1 MSIKFSPQSLLVFE
15 LEVNEVCVTHGAD
28 LRVRFL
34 YGLRAFGDLD
44 VVEIT
49 ERLVGR
55 QCQFAVLV
63 DALLALL
70 GLFRGGLAADRPEG
84 AGRQVDAELLGCAE
98 KLVLLLAHLDL
109 GPGVGE
115 HVHVE
120 RERLH
125 LLQEHLEGLGD
136 RRLGDVLALD
146 DRLVGLHAPDGV
158 VGLDG
163 EHLLERVRGAVRLE
177 RPHLHLAE
185 ALAAE
190 LRLAAQRLLGDERV
204 RPGAPRVDLVV
215 HEVEQLQDVH
225 VADGDLL
232 LERLTGA
239 PVVEL
244 HLARALTALGALLV
258 DEDLDRRV
266 GVLLRVLDE
275 RLVDVDRSRAV
286 EDRRRHRARIAAVD
300 DLAAVPPVDLGV
312 PLAVLVEDAVRRSP
326 AEVRLEHLAD
336 VHAARHAERVQDDV
350 DRAAVGEER
359 HVLLGDDPRDDALVP
374 VAAGELVA
382 LRDLAL
388 LRDVDTDELVHA
400 RRQVVA
406 RVARERLD
414 VDDDA
419 AFAVRHLEARVADLA
434 GLLLEDGAD
443 QLLLGRQLGLAL
455 RRDLAD
461 EQVARADLGADAH
474 DAALVELRERL
485 LRAVRDVARDLFV
498 AELRGARI
506 DLVLV
511 DVDRRKDVVLDEPL
525 AEDDR
530 VLEVEALER
539 HERDEQVGPECEL
552 AVVGRAAVGE
562 HLARVHAVV
571 QAHHRLVVD
580 ERALVR
586 AHELRQ
592 RVGVL
597 ALFALD
603 DDAVGIDVDDGACVL
618 RDDDVARVDGRAVLE
633 AGADKGS
640 LPNEQRNSLPLRVR
654 AHERAVRVVVLEE
667 RDERGRDRDDLGRRD
682 VHELDVL
689 RRSRDGLALGGAAK
703 HRCLEELPVLVR
715 RCGRLRDRVA
725 GLLDGVE
732 VDDLVGDLP
741 GDALGVRRLDEAD
754 LADGRVRRE
763 VADQADVRAF
773 RRLDRA
779 HAAVVRRVD
788 VAHLDRR
795 TFTGKSTRPKCAEP
809 AAVRE
814 AGEAVRLVHELRELR
829 GAEELLQPRDDRAD
843 VDDRL
848 RGDGVDVLRRHP
860 LADDAL
866 HAVEAD
872 PERFLDQ
879 LAHGAEAAVAE
890 VLVLVELRGD
900 RRARHAEGLGGEVLR
915 VLRQAELHRQVDQP
929 PDERD
934 DVLGREDADVLRHVD
949 AEALVQLV
957 AADLREVVALG
968 VEEERAQE
976 VPRVVERR
984 RLAGALLLEDL
995 DQGLLLA
1002 GGGILVEGIDDVRRI
1017 VEEGEDRLVR
1027 RRVELEA
1034 RRRVLGREG
1043 AEERRDR
1050 QLALPVDTGV
1060 SDALLVDLELEPRAA
1075 ARHEVGREDLLRR
1088 VLRLHEVGARRTD
1101 ELRDDDAL
1109 GAVDDERAVLGH
1121 HREVAHEDRLLA
1133 DLARLLVDEADRH
1146 RKRSL
1151 VGQVLLTALLDGE
1164 LRRAEQVIGE
1174 LDGERAG
1181 VVLDRRDVVDRLAKA
1196 VVQEPLERGL
1206 LDVDQ
1211 VGEVED
1217 VFNTGKRL
1225 AGAGRSDL
1233 RGQRKSLPWG
1243 RAEFRRLRACGNG
1256 GQCGRGRNVG
1266 ATCQDTDEAPLHASE
1281 ACGGRAGNGTDGI
1294 VAPWRPCVQ
1303 PEAIEPQALKA
1314 PQA

>member
-1 MSIKFSPQSLLVFE
+1 IVSGFVTSPEDQSRICLLDARPIRIASKSLMSIKFSPQSLLVFE

-34 YGLRAFGDLD
+34 YGLCAFGDLD
-44 VVEIT
+44 VVEIA
-49 ERLVGR
+49 EGLIGR
-55 QCQFAVLV
+55 QCEFTVLV

-70 GLFRGGLAADRPEG
+70 GLFRGGLATDRAER
-84 AGRQVDAELLGCAE
+84 AGRQVDAELFGRAE

-109 GPGVGE
+109 GAGVGE

-146 DRLVGLHAPDGV
+146 DRLVGLHAPDRV

-177 RPHLHLAE
+177 RPDLHLAE

-232 LERLTGA
+232 LERITRA
-239 PVVEL
+239 AVVEL
-244 HLARALTALGALLV
+244 HLARALAPLGPLLV
-258 DEDLDRRV
+258 GEDRDRRV
-266 GVLLRVLDE
+266 GGLLRVLDE
-275 RLVDVDRSRAV
+275 RLVDIDRRRAV
-286 EDRRRHRARIAAVD
+286 EHRRRHRARVAAVD
-300 DLAAVPPVDLGV
+300 DLPAVPPVDLDV
-312 PLAVLVEDAVRRSP
+312 PLAVLVEDAVRGRP
-326 AEVRLEHLAD
+326 AEMRLEHLAD

-350 DRAAVGEER
+350 DGPPVREER

-388 LRDVDTDELVHA
+388 LRDVDADELVHA

-474 DAALVELRERL
+474 DAALVELREGL
-485 LRAVRDVARDLFV
+485 LRAVRDVARDLLV

-539 HERDEQVGPECEL
+539 HERDEQVGAEREL
-552 AVVGRAAVGE
+552 AVVGRAPVCE
-562 HLARVHAVV
+562 HLSRGDCVV

-592 RVGVL
+592 RVRVSAVL
-597 ALFALD
+597 ALD
-603 DDAVGIDVDDGACVL
+603 DDAVGVDVDEGAGVF
-618 RDDDVARVDGRAVLE
+618 RDDAVAGVAGRAVLE
-633 AGADKGS
+633 AGADERG
-640 LPNEQRNSLPLRVR
+640 LPHEERNGLPLHVR
-654 AHERAVRVVVLEE
+654 AHERTVRVVVLEE
-667 RDERGRDRDDLGRRD
+667 RDERSRDRDDLRRRD

-689 RRSRDGLALGGAAK
+689 RRSRDCLALGGAAE
-703 HRCLEELPVLVR
+703 HRCLQELPVLVR
-715 RCGRLRDRVA
+715 GRRRLRDRVA
-725 GLLDGVE
+725 GLLDRVE
-732 VDDLVGDLP
+732 VDDLVRDLA
-741 GDALGVRRLDEAD
+741 GEDLAVRRLDEAE

-763 VADQADVRAF
+763 VADEADVRAF

-779 HAAVVRRVD
+779 HAAVVGRVD

-795 TFTGKSTRPKCAEP
+795 AFTGKSTRAERTQPP
-809 AAVRE
+809 AMRE

-829 GAEELLQPRDDRAD
+829 GAEELLQRRDDRAD

-848 RGDGVDVLRRHP
+848 WRDGVDVLRRHA

-872 PERFLDQ
+872 AERLLDE
-879 LAHGAEAAVAE
+879 LAHGAEASVAE

-900 RRARHAEGLGGEVLR
+900 RRARHAEGLGREVLR
-915 VLRQAELHRQVDQP
+915 VLRQAELHGQVDEP

-934 DVLGREDADVLRHVD
+934 DVLRREDADVLRHVD

-984 RLAGALLLEDL
+984 RLARALLLEDL

-1002 GGGILVEGIDDVRRI
+1002 GGGILVEGVDDVGR
-1017 VEEGEDRLVR
+1017 VLEEG
-1027 RRVELEA
+1027 
-1034 RRRVLGREG
+1034 
-1043 AEERRDR
+1043 
-1050 QLALPVDTGV
+1050 
-1060 SDALLVDLELEPRAA
+1060 
-1075 ARHEVGREDLLRR
+1075 
-1088 VLRLHEVGARRTD
+1088 
-1101 ELRDDDAL
+1101 
-1109 GAVDDERAVLGH
+1109 
-1121 HREVAHEDRLLA
+1121 
-1133 DLARLLVDEADRH
+1133 
-1146 RKRSL
+1146 
-1151 VGQVLLTALLDGE
+1151 
-1164 LRRAEQVIGE
+1164 
-1174 LDGERAG
+1174 
-1181 VVLDRRDVVDRLAKA
+1181 
-1196 VVQEPLERGL
+1196 
-1206 LDVDQ
+1206 
-1211 VGEVED
+1211 
-1217 VFNTGKRL
+1217 
-1225 AGAGRSDL
+1225 
-1233 RGQRKSLPWG
+1233 
-1243 RAEFRRLRACGNG
+1243 
-1256 GQCGRGRNVG
+1256 
-1266 ATCQDTDEAPLHASE
+1266 
-1281 ACGGRAGNGTDGI
+1281 
-1294 VAPWRPCVQ
+1294 
-1303 PEAIEPQALKA
+1303 
-1314 PQA
+1314 